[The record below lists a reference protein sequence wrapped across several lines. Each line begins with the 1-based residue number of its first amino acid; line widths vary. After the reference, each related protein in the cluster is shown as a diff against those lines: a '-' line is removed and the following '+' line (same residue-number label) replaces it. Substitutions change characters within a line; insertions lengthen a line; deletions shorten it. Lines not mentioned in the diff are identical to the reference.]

1 MINQQ
6 HLKVVLGA
14 DKYDE
19 LLNTAKA
26 TSMLGRPLV
35 DMSDQEL
42 MVALVLNQDRF
53 RKAIS
58 SARQQGYYAATAVER
73 GLRGEPHSR
82 Y

>member
-1 MINQQ
+1 MSNQN
-6 HLKVVLGA
+6 HLKVFLGA

-26 TSMLGRPLV
+26 TIMLGRPLV
-35 DMSDQEL
+35 DMSAQEL

-53 RKAIS
+53 RNALN
-58 SARQQGYYAATAVER
+58 SARQQGYYAASAVER